1 MNPSKFV
8 KNSKI
13 HQALNVLAFIPM
25 GDMELKKKID
35 FTSSMPRFQEHIIMP
50 LTNGGYVH
58 REQSHYKITEAGKD
72 LLEYLGHIKIKLPAS
87 AKFVPF
93 GSYDGADILKPSVR
107 VSGDDHFRCPSRRG
121 DMLFY
126 RDGRVEAV

>member
-13 HQALNVLAFIPM
+13 HQALNVLAFVPM
-25 GDMELKKKID
+25 TESELKKKID
-35 FTSSMPRFQEHIIMP
+35 FTSSMPRFNEHIIMP

-58 REQSHYKITEAGKD
+58 RDQSHYKITEAGKD
-72 LLEYLGHIKIKLPAS
+72 LLEYLGIIKIKLPAS
-87 AKFVPF
+87 VKFVPT
-93 GSYDGADILKPSVR
+93 GSYDGTDTTKPSVR

-126 RDGRVEAV
+126 RDGRVEAI

>member
-13 HQALNVLAFIPM
+13 LQALNVLAFVPM
-25 GDMELKKKID
+25 NESELKKKID
-35 FTSSMPRFQEHIIMP
+35 FTQSVPRFNEHIIMP
-50 LTNGGYVH
+50 LTNGGYVY
-58 REQSHYKITEAGKD
+58 RDQSHYKITETGKD
-72 LLEYLGHIKIKLPAS
+72 LLEYLGIIKIKLPAS
-87 AKFVPF
+87 AKFVPN
-93 GSYDGADILKPSVR
+93 GSYDGEDILKPSVR
-107 VSGDDHFRCPSRRG
+107 TSGDDHFRCPSRRG

>member
-13 HQALNVLAFIPM
+13 HQALNVLAFVHM
-25 GDMELKKKID
+25 GEAELKKKIN
-35 FTSSMPRFQEHIIMP
+35 FTSSMPRFNEHIIMP

-87 AKFVPF
+87 AKFVPT
-93 GSYDGADILKPSVR
+93 GSYDGADTTRGSVR

-121 DMLFY
+121 DTLFY
-126 RDGRVEAV
+126 RDGRVEAI

>member
-72 LLEYLGHIKIKLPAS
+72 LLEYLGIIKIKLPAS
-87 AKFVPF
+87 MKFVPT
-93 GSYDGADILKPSVR
+93 GSYDGTDTTKPSVR
-107 VSGDDHFRCPSRRG
+107 ISGDDHFKHPSRRG

-126 RDGRVEAV
+126 RNGRVEAI

>member
-13 HQALNVLAFIPM
+13 HQALNVLAFVPM
-25 GDMELKKKID
+25 NESELKKKID
-35 FTSSMPRFQEHIIMP
+35 FTLSMPRFNEHIIMP

-72 LLEYLGHIKIKLPAS
+72 LLLYLGIIKIKLPNS
-87 AKFVPF
+87 AKFVPV
-93 GSYDGADILKPSVR
+93 GTYDGMDTLKPSVR
-107 VSGDDHFRCPSRRG
+107 TSGDDHFRCPSRRG
-121 DMLFY
+121 DTLFY
-126 RDGRVEAV
+126 RDGRVEAI

>member
-72 LLEYLGHIKIKLPAS
+72 LLEYLGIIKIKLPAS
-87 AKFVPF
+87 MKFVPT
-93 GSYDGADILKPSVR
+93 GSYDGTDTTKPSVR
-107 VSGDDHFRCPSRRG
+107 ISGDDHFKHPSRRG
-121 DMLFY
+121 DTLFY
-126 RDGRVEAV
+126 RDGRVEAL